1 VLPLL
6 DSMGAKMLLLEEVVG
21 EQLESEGR
29 MLEEKVVEHVVAC
42 FRSWDLNASLE
53 PVVQGPIAE
62 AEEAAKASV

>member
-42 FRSWDLNASLE
+42 FRNWDLNASLE
-53 PVVQGPIAE
+53 PVVQGPIVE